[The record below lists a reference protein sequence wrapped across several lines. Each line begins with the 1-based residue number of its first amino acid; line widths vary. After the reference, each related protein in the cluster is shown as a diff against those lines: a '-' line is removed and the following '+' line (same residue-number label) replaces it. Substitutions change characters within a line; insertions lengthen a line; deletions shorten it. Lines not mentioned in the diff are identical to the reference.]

1 MAITFSSFPY
11 GWSVRNQKL
20 MVIAASTD
28 SGASGFKY
36 GVTVTDNSNGKIYN
50 FLCDK
55 SPQDDRLYFDL
66 APLVYLRNF
75 EPEIDLHDIPCD
87 AFQPEPEGNG
97 FRIYNV
103 RVSGWW
109 LQAGV
114 LTEMDEGYDSDV
126 LVVNGYYQIVDGY
139 RPNPETRFALANNQ
153 SLVMNDLTTETH
165 TWYYKDSMP
174 FAAVAGKI
182 VAIPC
187 FLTDYGVFTTPWD
200 GKTNLTTTAAEILE
214 FVLYTGDVDTYTTH
228 SWTYDP
234 ATASPNNLIIHV
246 GVYPGNLAAAGDP
259 NVEPPANYSDWMF
272 YTVQYKTKSGLPK
285 SRKYVFYN
293 AERYGQSDCNHDRV
307 RLGWIGSKAGW
318 NYWNF
323 IKKNE
328 YTNQID
334 RKRFE
339 RTVFD
344 GTGNVHDTNRRT
356 LVDRPTLVERTLS
369 VTSDWVQE
377 AEFEYLRSL
386 FVSNQVSLIT
396 DTGGNIPCSVED
408 AQFLERRGR
417 NGKLVNVTFTVKIAQ
432 PYWS

>member
-1 MAITFSSFPY
+1 MAITIEDFPDE
-11 GWSVRNQKL
+11 WSVRNQKL
-20 MVIAASTD
+20 MVIAKSTD
-28 SGASGFKY
+28 TTQPGFKY

-55 SPQDDRLYFDL
+55 APQDERLYFDL

-75 EPEIDLHDIPCD
+75 EPQVGLHDIGCD
-87 AFQPEPEGNG
+87 AFASEPEGNG
-97 FRIYNV
+97 FRTYGI

-114 LTEMDEGYDSDV
+114 LTELDEGADSDV
-126 LVVNGYYQIVDGY
+126 LVVNGYYQITDGY
-139 RPNPETRFALANNQ
+139 KPNPETRFALANNQ
-153 SLVMNDLTTETH
+153 SLVMNDLNTETH

-174 FAAVAGKI
+174 FAAVAGKV

-187 FLTDYGVFTTPWD
+187 FLDDYGVFTTPWD
-200 GKTNLTTTAAEILE
+200 GKTGLNTNTADLIQ
-214 FVLYTGDVDTYTTH
+214 FVLYVGDVATYSTFT
-228 SWTYDP
+228 WTYDP
-234 ATASPNNLIIHV
+234 ATSSPDNRIIHV
-246 GVYPGNLAAAGDP
+246 GVFPGNLAEATNP
-259 NVEPPANYSDWMF
+259 NVVPPANYSNWMF
-272 YTVQYKTKSGLPK
+272 YTVQYKTKTNLPK

-318 NYWNF
+318 TYWNF

-344 GTGNVHDTNRRT
+344 GTGNVHATNRRT

-377 AEFEYLRSL
+377 SEYEALRSL

-396 DTGGNIPCSVED
+396 TAGGNIPCSVED
-408 AQFLERRGR
+408 VQFLERRAR
-417 NGKLVNVTFTVKIAQ
+417 NGKLVNVTFTIKIAQ